1 MKKIQKICTKTGFQI
16 YPPPTTPPEPAPP
29 DNIGTS
35 MMRQYKGNLVSA
47 SQSSL
52 DDITCK
58 KFTFHSLSLTLSL
71 SINFLLLFFSFQ
83 KKKNECEYKKL

>member
-1 MKKIQKICTKTGFQI
+1 MVSTPQLKIFDENPENRTKKKTVPTNIDVQKKGFQI

-29 DNIGTS
+29 DHIGTSS
-35 MMRQYKGNLVSA
+35 MMRQYKSNLVSA

-58 KFTFHSLSLTLSL
+58 PKQN
-71 SINFLLLFFSFQ
+71 I
-83 KKKNECEYKKL
+83 

>member
-1 MKKIQKICTKTGFQI
+1 
-16 YPPPTTPPEPAPP
+16 
-29 DNIGTS
+29 

-58 KFTFHSLSLTLSL
+58 LTQKQYLIQNLFCYEKPKKKLLSLSLIDLSVCFVWPPQ
-71 SINFLLLFFSFQ
+71 NRKKKLLLAA
-83 KKKNECEYKKL
+83 EA